1 MEAIRTLLRFF
12 SYAYHGVLA
21 LFLLLVAALALAS
34 SSAWLQIGILPWS
47 GLTLAW
53 ILLGAALAALAALL
67 LAAIGGR
74 GLLFMLWNLLVAAML
89 IRGYVFS
96 SYRFAPGTGVKTAIF
111 LMLGSW
117 LALAGAWFAWRNVK
131 RRPTR

>member
-1 MEAIRTLLRFF
+1 VEAIRTLLRFF